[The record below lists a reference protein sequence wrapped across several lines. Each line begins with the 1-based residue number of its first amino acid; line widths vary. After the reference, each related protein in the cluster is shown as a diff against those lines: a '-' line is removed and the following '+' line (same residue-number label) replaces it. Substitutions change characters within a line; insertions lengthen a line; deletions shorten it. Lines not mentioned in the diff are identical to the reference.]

1 MAPIADGA
9 GVRLRYTEQGE
20 GAAVLL
26 VHGLASDAAAMA
38 PLCAE
43 LAGAG
48 GRVIAYDRRGYGA
61 SGAPEPYGGTTV
73 EEQAEDAAAL
83 LDGVAGSPALVV
95 GDGFGGLIALDL
107 ARRHPRLVRGVVASD
122 PPLFMLVRS
131 ATMELSEQRA
141 EIEEAVRARGP
152 EAGVEVWL
160 NGRADEA
167 ALARARAS
175 FRGFFADYAGLAS
188 WGVTRPELRRL
199 AVPAAVVTGPGS
211 PPHVLAAADEL
222 AALLPDARRATDG
235 DVARAAEALL

>member
-1 MAPIADGA
+1 MASSADGA
-9 GVRLRYTEQGE
+9 GVRLSYTEQGE

-26 VHGLASDAAAMA
+26 VHGLAADAAAMA
-38 PLCAE
+38 PLGAG

-48 GRVIAYDRRGYGA
+48 ARVIAYDRRGYGA

-83 LDGVAGSPALVV
+83 LDAVGAAPALVV

-107 ARRHPRLVRGVVASD
+107 ARRHRRLVRGVVVSD
-122 PPLFMLVRS
+122 PPLFMLVRA
-131 ATMELSEQRA
+131 ATVELSEQRA

-152 EAGVEVWL
+152 EAGVEAWL
-160 NGRADEA
+160 GGRADA
-167 ALARARAS
+167 VTLTRARAS

-211 PPHVLAAADEL
+211 PPHVRAAADEL

-235 DVARAAEALL
+235 EVAAAARTLL